1 MFLIFTKMLMIGLM
15 LAIGVLIY
23 RLGIVTASGNRE
35 ISALI
40 VNVCSPVMTISSV
53 LADESEFTLE
63 KLGLTVLVCIGIY
76 LVFILFG
83 KAVPLLMGTPKEKR
97 PLYSMLSVFGNTGF
111 IGIPVALSILG
122 PSSML
127 YVVVVNIFYSLFFYS
142 YGYYEMSRLSGKAMT
157 FRPTSLINPGII
169 ACLIA
174 LGIYILQPEL
184 PVFLVDTMDY
194 VSAGTTFLSMVV
206 LGVNLAATP
215 LKKVLAVPRMYL
227 YFLLRILAL
236 PILMALVLRPLLPDA
251 MMVSAFLLMAAMPAG
266 SMTVMLATEQHVE
279 TDTLTSGIIIS
290 TLMCLVTVPIVSY
303 FFPV

>member
-23 RLGIVTASGNRE
+23 RLGIITTSGNRE
-35 ISALI
+35 LSALI

-53 LADESEFTLE
+53 LADDSEFTLE
-63 KLGLTVLVCIGIY
+63 KLGLTVLVCAGMY

-83 KAVPLLMGTPKEKR
+83 KVVPPLMGIPREKR
-97 PLYSMLSVFGNTGF
+97 PLYAMLSVFGNAGF
-111 IGIPVALSILG
+111 IGIPLALSILG
-122 PSSML
+122 SSSML

-142 YGYYEMSRLSGKAMT
+142 YGYYETSQVSDKSLT
-157 FRPTSLINPGII
+157 FKPSVLINPGII

-184 PVFLVDTMDY
+184 PGFLTDTMDY

-215 LKKVLAVPRMYL
+215 LKKVLAVPKMYL
-227 YFLLRILAL
+227 FFLLRILLL
-236 PILMALVLRPLLPDA
+236 PILMALVLRPLLPDG
-251 MMVSAFLLMAAMPAG
+251 MMVASFLLMAAMPAG
-266 SMTVMLATEQHVE
+266 SMTVMLATEQNVE

>member
-23 RLGIVTASGNRE
+23 HLGIVTTSGNRE
-35 ISALI
+35 LSALI
-40 VNVCSPVMTISSV
+40 INVCSPVMTISSV
-53 LADESEFTLE
+53 LADDSEFTLE
-63 KLGLTVLVCIGIY
+63 KLGLTVLVCAGMY
-76 LVFILFG
+76 AVFILFG
-83 KAVPLLMGTPKEKR
+83 KVVPPLMGIPKEKR
-97 PLYSMLSVFGNTGF
+97 PLYAMLSVFGNAGF

-122 PSSML
+122 SSSML

-142 YGYYEMSRLSGKAMT
+142 YGYYEISQLSDKGPT
-157 FRPTSLINPGII
+157 FKPSVLINPGII

-174 LGIYILQPEL
+174 LGIYIFQPEV
-184 PVFLVDTMDY
+184 PSFLADTMDH

-215 LKKVLAVPRMYL
+215 LKKVLAVPNMYL
-227 YFLLRILAL
+227 FFLLRILAL
-236 PILMALVLRPLLPDA
+236 PILMALVLRPLLPDG
-251 MMVSAFLLMAAMPAG
+251 MMVGSFLLMAAMPAG
-266 SMTVMLATEQHVE
+266 SMTVMLATEQNVE